1 MKSFIDI
8 FSSLLNRKA
17 LLLILLLALKGLDIR
32 SQNYLNDI
40 KIAFKQGDA
49 EAMSKYFDKT
59 VDITFSEE
67 TNTYS
72 KKHAEQILSNF
83 FAKIEPQDYT
93 QRSGD
98 SRYNDS
104 KYSIGKLKSSK
115 GEYKVYLFF
124 INRNGSSY
132 LKELRFEK

>member
-40 KIAFKQGDA
+40 RIAFKQGDA

-124 INRNGSSY
+124 INLNGSSY

>member
-40 KIAFKQGDA
+40 RIAFKQGDA